1 MPMATKL
8 GRVVIYHEE
17 LLPIK
22 SLMIFWL
29 RGCARS
35 RFKLKTYLYHH
46 RAYDHPFQ
54 TKKYLHYPR
63 AYDHPTWED
72 GNLLRLAPVHKVTWR
87 FDYIDLEVHV
97 SN

>member
-8 GRVVIYHEE
+8 GRVVIYHEG

-22 SLMIFWL
+22 SLMTFWL

-35 RFKLKTYLYHH
+35 RFKLKTYLYNH
-46 RAYDHPFQ
+46 RAYNHPFQ
-54 TKKYLHYPR
+54 TKKYLRYPR
-63 AYDHPTWED
+63 AYDHQTWED

-87 FDYIDLEVHV
+87 FDYMDLEDHM